1 MSQLRKKAP
10 YRAAFAAMIV
20 GLLVACSG
28 PTAPVVPVADPNAAQ
43 TTLDAALQADRDFAA
58 AVAKDGAKAAF
69 AAWFHP
75 TDSQFVQ
82 PGVYL
87 KGAEAIAAPF
97 EQSPP
102 GFSIGWT
109 PDSGVASASG
119 DFATTTGRYAVK
131 MGDQT
136 LEQGRYDLLAQGRSG
151 RVEGRDGRHHRRSSL
166 RRQRHSARSGRP
178 SGLND
183 VFSFRLRPVRV
194 RDRQTSR

>member
-1 MSQLRKKAP
+1 MSTFRKKAP
-10 YRAAFAAMIV
+10 YRAAFAAIIL

-28 PTAPVVPVADPNAAQ
+28 PSAGVDVKVEVKSPQA
-43 TTLDAALQADRDFAA
+43 TLDAALQADRDFAA

-69 AAWFHP
+69 LAWFHP

-102 GFSIGWT
+102 GFAIGWT

-119 DFATTTGRYAVK
+119 DFATTTGRYTVK

-136 LEQGRYDLLAQGRSG
+136 LEQGRYMTSWRKDEAGAWKVVMDATIADPPAIASDIPPDP
-151 RVEGRDGRHHRRSSL
+151 DGRP
-166 RRQRHSARSGRP
+166 G
-178 SGLND
+178 
-183 VFSFRLRPVRV
+183 
-194 RDRQTSR
+194 

>member
-1 MSQLRKKAP
+1 MSKFRKKAP

-28 PTAPVVPVADPNAAQ
+28 PSVGVDVKVDVKSPQA
-43 TTLDAALQADRDFAA
+43 TLDSALQADRDFAA
-58 AVAKDGAKAAF
+58 AVARDGAKTAF
-69 AAWFHP
+69 LAWFHP

-87 KGAEAIAAPF
+87 KGAEAIAGPF

-136 LEQGRYDLLAQGRSG
+136 LEQGRYMTSWRKDEAGAWKVVMDATIADPPSAG
-151 RVEGRDGRHHRRSSL
+151 SDIPPDPDGRP
-166 RRQRHSARSGRP
+166 G
-178 SGLND
+178 
-183 VFSFRLRPVRV
+183 
-194 RDRQTSR
+194 

>member
-1 MSQLRKKAP
+1 MSHLRKKAP

-28 PTAPVVPVADPNAAQ
+28 PTAPVVAVADPNAAQ

-58 AVAKDGAKAAF
+58 AVAKDGPKAAF
-69 AAWFHP
+69 TAWFHP

-119 DFATTTGRYAVK
+119 DFATTTGRYALK

-136 LEQGRYDLLAQGRSG
+136 LEQGRYMTSWRKDEAGVWKVVMDATIADPPSAG
-151 RVEGRDGRHHRRSSL
+151 SDIPPDPDGRP
-166 RRQRHSARSGRP
+166 G
-178 SGLND
+178 
-183 VFSFRLRPVRV
+183 
-194 RDRQTSR
+194 